1 MKLTDLNI
9 QVRQRSAW
17 EAIDLG
23 FAFVQ
28 QHWKALILPYA
39 LLMLMLALPIWL
51 LLPEAYLPIAGLV
64 VWWFKPLFDRLLLYI
79 LSRQLFNE
87 TTSLAEAFSALPQ
100 LIRQTGLLSGL
111 TYRRFSLSRSYVL
124 PIWQLEGLRGKPL
137 KERKELMYLQG
148 HSNAI
153 WLTLGCIHLE
163 FIVVL
168 SLYALILMLDP
179 TGAAWEHIK
188 SLFRGDLDI
197 DTQYWR
203 MLMDFVFYLLAVL
216 VLEPFYV
223 AAGFMLY
230 INRRTQLEAWD
241 IEIAF
246 RNLGGRLNQL
256 AKTSSSVLSSLLIT
270 LVIGSLYLSTNTP
283 VYAQYYE
290 SQHEFLAEERLP
302 PEQAAAKIQ
311 EVMALDELNK
321 RTKVKT
327 WMAKHQQ
334 ERKRSNDKL
343 SEGFIQ
349 LFASI
354 FKGLLWVAVIVAVIL
369 AIIYRQKILAYL
381 SPLRKQTNIITTPEV
396 LFGLDIRP
404 ESLPDDIAGTAH
416 QLWQAG
422 KTREALSLLY
432 RGALVI
438 LTHEEGLAIQ
448 ASHTEG
454 DILKLAKPT
463 TVAER
468 YTYLRTLTKL
478 WQTIAYAHR
487 SPSFQ
492 EIEPLFTGWNQFQTP
507 RLDANAVE
515 VRT

>member
-28 QHWKALILPYA
+28 QHWKVLMLPYFLLLLLIA
-39 LLMLMLALPIWL
+39 LCVWL
-51 LLPEAYLPIAGLV
+51 LLPEAYLPFAGFI

-87 TTSLAEAFSALPQ
+87 TTRLEKAFSALPQ
-100 LIRQTGLLSGL
+100 LIRQTGLFSAL
-111 TYRRFSLSRSYVL
+111 TYRRFSWSRSYVL
-124 PIWQLEGLRGKPL
+124 SMWQLEGLRGKPL

-148 HSNAI
+148 HSNAL

-168 SLYALILMLDP
+168 SLYALILMFDP

-188 SLFRGDLDI
+188 NLFRGDVDM

-203 MLMDFVFYLLAVL
+203 MLLDFTFYLLAIL
-216 VLEPFYV
+216 VIEPFYV

-246 RNLGGRLNQL
+246 RNLGERLTQL
-256 AKTSSSVLSSLLIT
+256 AKTGTTTLPSLVLL
-270 LVIGSLYLSTNTP
+270 LVIASSYFSSTP
-283 VYAQYYE
+283 AFAQYAE
-290 SQHEFLAEERLP
+290 SEHEFLAEERSP
-302 PEQAAAKIQ
+302 PTQASAKIK
-311 EVMALDELNK
+311 EVMALDELNN
-321 RTKVKT
+321 RTKIKT
-327 WMAKHQQ
+327 WVAKDQQ
-334 ERKRSNDKL
+334 ETQPSKDKL
-343 SEGFIQ
+343 SEGIIQ
-349 LFASI
+349 LVASI
-354 FKGLLWVAVIVAVIL
+354 LKSLLWIAVLIAIVL

-381 SPLRKQTNIITTPEV
+381 VPLRQQTALVHVPEV

-404 ESLPDDIAGTAH
+404 ESLPEDIAGTTH
-416 QLWQAG
+416 KLWQEG
-422 KTREALSLLY
+422 KAREALSLLY

-438 LTHEEGLAIQ
+438 LTHEEHLEIHTG
-448 ASHTEG
+448 HTEG
-454 DILKLAKPT
+454 DILKLAKPST
-463 TVAER
+463 ETER
-468 YTYLRTLTKL
+468 YHYLRTLTKL

-487 SPSFQ
+487 IPAPQ
-492 EIEPLFTGWNQFQTP
+492 EVEPLLAGWNQFQAP
-507 RLDANAVE
+507 RLAAQAAE
-515 VRT
+515 VQG